1 MKNAKALSLTPL
13 LAVLALPG
21 LAVAQ
26 THLDNPFSG
35 AKMYVNPDY
44 TAKANAEAALVSNAT
59 LAANMRAVGQQ
70 PTAVWMDRIS
80 AVASLPTH
88 LDQALAQGANL
99 FLGVVYDLPGRD
111 CAALASNGELPG
123 TAEGLARYKAEY
135 IDAIAAVVGQSKYAN
150 LRIVFVIEPDSLPNL
165 VTNLSDPECSAM
177 NSGGYYVQGVQ
188 YAINKLRTYPNV
200 YTYVDMA
207 HSGWLGWTSNNG
219 PFVQLMSTLANGLTL
234 GKAGIDGFVANT
246 ANTLPLREPF
256 MTATQ
261 TVGGQQVM
269 SNKFYEY
276 NPMIDEVSFVA
287 DMWTRFTGA
296 GFPTSLGMM
305 MDTSRNGWG
314 GPNRPTAASTSTDLT
329 TFVNA
334 SKVDRRA
341 HRGLWCNPAGAGIG
355 ERPSATTGIAH
366 VDAFAWVKPPGE
378 SDGSS
383 TEIPNDQGKRLDRM
397 CDPTYTTQY
406 GVLTGALAGAP
417 LSGDWFGAQ
426 FQQLVAN
433 AYPPLSGG
441 GTTYSLAVT
450 KSGSGSGTVSGGAI
464 NCGAT
469 CSATFTAATTVT
481 LTATAASG
489 SSFAGWSGA
498 CTGTAATCAVSVNGA
513 QAVGATF
520 NTTGGGTTY
529 ALNVSKAGTGAG
541 TVSGAGI
548 DCGATCSATYSSGTT
563 VTLSATAASGST
575 FTGWSGACTGSSATC
590 SVSMTAA
597 RTVTA
602 TFNSTGG
609 GTSIV
614 AQHGRLRVCGN
625 RVCNAAG
632 TPVQLKGM
640 SWFWSNTGWGAERFY
655 NRTAV
660 ASVKG
665 WGATVVRAALGVHGG
680 GGYVSGDSLSPAD
693 PSGNM
698 ARVRALIDA
707 AIAEGV
713 YVIVDWHSHELLQS
727 QAQSF
732 FQQLASAYASS
743 PNIIWETFNEPPGT
757 TYSWSTLKPY
767 HTAVINSI
775 RQAGSQNLV
784 IVGSPNWSQDV
795 DVASA
800 DPISDANTA
809 YTLHFYAGTHT
820 QYLRDK
826 GNTAMSRGRALFV
839 TEWGTCDASGN
850 GNFSASESQNW
861 ANWMDQNLISSAN
874 WSLNDKAETASALV
888 AGASATG
895 PWADSALT
903 QSGLWVKAYIAKT
916 TGGGTTYALN
926 VTKSGTGSGT
936 VTSSTGGINCGS
948 TCSATIASGTTVTLT
963 AAAASGSTFA
973 GWSNGCS
980 GTASTCTVSMTAA
993 RTVNAAF
1000 NTSGG
1005 TTYTLSVTK
1014 SGTGSGTV
1022 TSSTGGINCGS
1033 TCSASIAAN
1042 TTVTLTAAAASGS
1055 TFAGWSNGC
1064 SGTAS
1069 TCTVSMSA
1077 ARTVNAAFNT
1087 SGGTTYTLSVTKS
1100 GTGSGTVAG
1109 GAINCGSTCSASVAS
1124 GTTVVLTATAA
1135 SGSTFAGWSG
1145 ACSGTASTCTVSMT
1159 AARTVTATF
1168 NTSGSGTTP
1177 CANPIT
1183 FTGNTNNFNTTGA
1196 VCYRTSATVNGWGC
1210 YNMDGRTIRINGNTT
1225 ATACGAGPLPLAK
1238 HSDGFTYFSVSAGTY
1253 AWAGL
1258 YTW

>member
-1 MKNAKALSLTPL
+1 MKIAKALSLTPL

-44 TAKANAEAALVSNAT
+44 TAKANAEAAAASSAT
-59 LAANMRAVGQQ
+59 LAANMRTVGQQ
-70 PTAVWMDRIS
+70 PTAVWMDRIA
-80 AVASLPTH
+80 AVPSLATH

-135 IDAIAAVVGQSKYAN
+135 IDAIAATVGQTKYAN

-165 VTNLSDPECSAM
+165 VTNLSDPDCAAM

-188 YAINKLRTYPNV
+188 YAINKLRAYPNV

-207 HSGWLGWTSNNG
+207 HSGWLGWTSNSG
-219 PFVQLMSTLANGLTL
+219 PFVNLMSTLANGLTL
-234 GKAGIDGFVANT
+234 GKAGIDGFVDNT
-246 ANTLPLREPF
+246 ANTLPLKEPF

-269 SNKFYEY
+269 SAKFYEY
-276 NPMIDEVSFVA
+276 NPMIDETSFVA
-287 DMWTRFTGA
+287 DMYTRFTTTG
-296 GFPTSLGMM
+296 GFPTTLGML

-314 GPNRPTAASTSTDLT
+314 GPSRPTAASTSTDLT

-355 ERPSATTGIAH
+355 ERPNATTGLAH
-366 VDAFAWVKPPGE
+366 VDAFVWVKPPGE
-378 SDGSS
+378 SDGASS
-383 TEIPNDQGKRLDRM
+383 DIPNDEGKRFDRM

-406 GVLTGALAGAP
+406 GVLTGATPNAPLAGQ
-417 LSGDWFGAQ
+417 WFSTQ
-426 FQQLVAN
+426 FQVLVAN

-441 GTTYSLAVT
+441 GTTYSLTVT
-450 KSGSGSGTVSGGAI
+450 KSGTGSGTVAGGAI

-489 SSFAGWSGA
+489 SAFAGWSGA
-498 CTGTAATCAVSVNGA
+498 CSGTAATCAVSVNGA
-513 QAVGATF
+513 QTVGATF

-529 ALNVSKAGTGAG
+529 ALNVTKSGTGAGTVTSSVGGINCGSVCSATYASGTTVTLTAAAASGSTFAGWSNGCTGTALTCTVSMTAARTVNAAFNTSGGTTYALNVSKAGTGSG

-548 DCGATCSATYSSGTT
+548 DCGATCSASYASGTT
-563 VTLSATAASGST
+563 VTLTATPASGST
-575 FTGWSGACTGSSATC
+575 FAGWSGACTGTAATC

-625 RVCNAAG
+625 RICNAAG

-680 GGYVSGDSLSPAD
+680 GGYASGDSLNPAD
-693 PSGNM
+693 PAGNM
-698 ARVRALIDA
+698 ARVRALVDA

-732 FQQLASAYASS
+732 FQQLATAYASS
-743 PNIIWETFNEPPGT
+743 PNLIWETYNEPT
-757 TYSWSTLKPY
+757 NQSWSQLKTY
-767 HTAVINSI
+767 HTAVINTI
-775 RQAGSQNLV
+775 RAAGSQNLV
-784 IVGSPNWSQDV
+784 IVGSPTWSQDV
-795 DVASA
+795 DIASN
-800 DPISDANTA
+800 DPIADANTA

-826 GNTAMSRGRALFV
+826 ANTAMSRGRAIFV

-850 GNFSASESQNW
+850 GNFSPTESQNW
-861 ANWMDQNLISSAN
+861 ANWMDQNMISSAN

-888 AGASATG
+888 VGASATG

-903 QSGLWVKAYIAKT
+903 QSGLWVKAYIGKT

-936 VTSSTGGINCGS
+936 VTSSVGGINCGA
-948 TCSATIASGTTVTLT
+948 TCSANIASGTTVTLT
-963 AAAASGSTFA
+963 ATAASGSTFA

-1005 TTYTLSVTK
+1005 TTYTLNVTK

-1022 TSSTGGINCGS
+1022 TSSTGGINCG
-1033 TCSASIAAN
+1033 TACSATLASG
-1042 TTVTLTAAAASGS
+1042 TTVTLTATAASGS

-1069 TCTVSMSA
+1069 TCTVSMTA

-1087 SGGTTYTLSVTKS
+1087 SGG
-1100 GTGSGTVAG
+1100 
-1109 GAINCGSTCSASVAS
+1109 
-1124 GTTVVLTATAA
+1124 
-1135 SGSTFAGWSG
+1135 
-1145 ACSGTASTCTVSMT
+1145 
-1159 AARTVTATF
+1159 
-1168 NTSGSGTTP
+1168 GTTP

-1183 FTGNTNNFNTTGA
+1183 FSWNTGNFNTTGA
-1196 VCYRTSATVNGWGC
+1196 VCYRTTQNITGWGC
-1210 YNMDGRTIRINGNTT
+1210 SNMSGRTVAVNGTT
-1225 ATACGAGPLPLAK
+1225 VSCGAGPFPLAK
-1238 HSDGFTYFSVSAGTY
+1238 ASDGYTYFSATAGGVSY
-1253 AWAGL
+1253 ASI
-1258 YTW
+1258 YVY

>member
-1 MKNAKALSLTPL
+1 MKIAKALSLTPL
-13 LAVLALPG
+13 LAALALPG

-44 TAKANAEAALVSNAT
+44 AAKANAEAALVSNAT

-219 PFVQLMSTLANGLTL
+219 PFVQLMSNLANGLTL

-276 NPMIDEVSFVA
+276 NPMIDEVSFVT

-355 ERPSATTGIAH
+355 ERPSASTGIAH

-383 TEIPNDQGKRLDRM
+383 IEIPNDQGKRLDRM

-406 GVLTGALAGAP
+406 GVLTGALPDAP
-417 LSGDWFGAQ
+417 LSGEWFGAQ

-450 KSGSGSGTVSGGAI
+450 KAGAGSGTVSGGAI
-464 NCGAT
+464 NCGST
-469 CSATFTAATTVT
+469 CAATFTAATTVT
-481 LTATAASG
+481 LTASATSG
-489 SSFAGWSGA
+489 STFAGWSGA
-498 CTGTAATCAVSVNGA
+498 CSGTAATCAVSVNGA
-513 QAVGATF
+513 QSVGATF

-529 ALNVSKAGTGAG
+529 ALTVTRSGTGAG
-541 TVSGAGI
+541 TVTSSTGGI
-548 DCGATCSATYSSGTT
+548 NCGTVCSATLASGTT
-563 VTLSATAASGST
+563 VTLTAAAASGST
-575 FTGWSGACTGSSATC
+575 FAGWSGACTGTSATC

-597 RTVTA
+597 RTATA
-602 TFNSTGG
+602 TFDSTGG

-625 RVCNAAG
+625 RICNAAG

-698 ARVRALIDA
+698 TRVRALIDA

-732 FQQLASAYASS
+732 FQQLATAYASS
-743 PNIIWETFNEPPGT
+743 PNVIWETFNEPPGT

-767 HTAVINSI
+767 HTAVINTI

-795 DVASA
+795 DVAAS

-826 GNTAMSRGRALFV
+826 GNSAMSRGRALFV

-888 AGASATG
+888 VGASATG

-903 QSGLWVKAYIAKT
+903 QSGLWVKAYIART
-916 TGGGTTYALN
+916 TGGTTYALN
-926 VTKSGTGSGT
+926 VTKSGTGGGT
-936 VTSSTGGINCGS
+936 VTSSAGGINCGS
-948 TCSATIASGTTVTLT
+948 TCSATLASGTTVT
-963 AAAASGSTFA
+963 
-973 GWSNGCS
+973 
-980 GTASTCTVSMTAA
+980 
-993 RTVNAAF
+993 
-1000 NTSGG
+1000 
-1005 TTYTLSVTK
+1005 
-1014 SGTGSGTV
+1014 
-1022 TSSTGGINCGS
+1022 
-1033 TCSASIAAN
+1033 
-1042 TTVTLTAAAASGS
+1042 
-1055 TFAGWSNGC
+1055 
-1064 SGTAS
+1064 
-1069 TCTVSMSA
+1069 
-1077 ARTVNAAFNT
+1077 
-1087 SGGTTYTLSVTKS
+1087 
-1100 GTGSGTVAG
+1100 
-1109 GAINCGSTCSASVAS
+1109 
-1124 GTTVVLTATAA
+1124 LTATAA

-1168 NTSGSGTTP
+1168 NTTGGGTAP
-1177 CANPIT
+1177 CANAIT

-1196 VCYRTSATVNGWGC
+1196 VCYRTNAQINGWGC
-1210 YNMDGRTIRINGNTT
+1210 YNMDGRTIRINSNTT

-1238 HSDGFTYFSVSAGTY
+1238 HSDGYTYFSVSAGSY

-1258 YTW
+1258 YAW